1 MVAKVIIVSVFP
13 SRYVM
18 MQTKQLSMELVC
30 YGYGVFFVRYALKQ
44 QKQLNNDGVVQLN
57 RIEWDPA

>member
-30 YGYGVFFVRYALKQ
+30 YGYWVFFVRYALKQ

>member
-1 MVAKVIIVSVFP
+1 
-13 SRYVM
+13 M